1 MNAIQTVN
9 LTKQY
14 GNRAVVK
21 RIDLTVGEGELY
33 GFLGRNGA
41 GKSTFINMMT
51 GIIHPTEGQV
61 KLLDASNRDD
71 ILSQIGV
78 LPDYSSYYDHLTARQ
93 HLSYFSSIQGY
104 KLSKNDVDVALE
116 QVGLLEHANGKV
128 GKFSFGMKKK
138 LGIAQ
143 AIVHKPKLVFLDEP
157 TSGVDAE
164 SSIHIQRLLQRL
176 NNNGMTIFMTSH
188 NLAEVEKICSSIAIM
203 QSGIIADEG
212 TLHSLQKKHSAQMEV
227 TMKVSDDATT
237 LLNAIQQL
245 IGSVVHEGQTLAF
258 RTDDEQ
264 RIGDVVRFL
273 VRNGLTVYR
282 IAINQPSLE
291 DIFLKTHKGEREQ

>member
-1 MNAIQTVN
+1 MNAIKTIN

-14 GNRAVVK
+14 GNRQVVK

-61 KLLDASNRDD
+61 ELLGSSNRDEV
-71 ILSQIGV
+71 LSQIGV
-78 LPDYSSYYDHLTARQ
+78 LPDYSSFYDYLTARQ
-93 HLSYFSSIQGY
+93 HLSYFSSIIGY
-104 KLSKNDVDVALE
+104 KLAKDDVDLALE

-143 AIVHKPKLVFLDEP
+143 AIVHKPKLLFLDEP
-157 TSGVDAE
+157 TSGIDAE
-164 SSIHIQRLLQRL
+164 SSIQIQRLLQSL
-176 NNNGMTIFMTSH
+176 NNKGVTIFMTSH
-188 NLAEVEKICSSIAIM
+188 NLAEVEKICSTIAIM
-203 QSGIIADEG
+203 QNGVIEDEG
-212 TLHSLQKKHSAQMEV
+212 TLHSLQKKHSSQMEV
-227 TMKVSDDATT
+227 TMKVSDDATI
-237 LLNAIQQL
+237 LIDAIEQL
-245 IGSVVHEGQTLAF
+245 IGSIVLEGQKLTF
-258 RTDDEQ
+258 RTNNEQ

-273 VRNGLTVYR
+273 VHNGLTVYY

-291 DIFLKTHKGEREQ
+291 DIFLKTHKGEL

>member
-71 ILSQIGV
+71 VLSQIGV

-176 NNNGMTIFMTSH
+176 KYNGMTIFMTSH

-212 TLHSLQKKHSAQMEV
+212 TLLSLQKKHSAQMEV